1 MSRHGGPETFGFW
14 KSILVALFG
23 AAVII
28 LGLALFEKSIIA
40 TLVLIAVGS
49 MIIMIAAEAGK
60 GRMRGLFIDPHTDA
74 KVKPK
79 DGRYKDMPEN
89 PWDAVSGKKEK

>member
-1 MSRHGGPETFGFW
+1 MSRHGGPESFGFW
-14 KSILVALFG
+14 KSIFIALIG
-23 AAVII
+23 AVII
-28 LGLALFEKSIIA
+28 IIGLALFEKSIIA

-60 GRMRGLFIDPHTDA
+60 GRMRGLFIDPHTGA